1 MTNQYDDLSREDE
14 YSRNLAQTDFSCP
27 IVLEAGAGTGK
38 TAVLVA
44 RILNWCLGTGWEE
57 EDSED
62 ERLEEVSYSEGLK
75 AEAREDKTQL
85 LEEIK
90 EFLESMTL

>member
-1 MTNQYDDLSREDE
+1 MTNKYDDLSREDE

-62 ERLEEVSYSEGLK
+62 APPEEVATKVIRSVV
-75 AEAREDKTQL
+75 AIT
-85 LEEIK
+85 
-90 EFLESMTL
+90 FT